1 MTRRLPWSAL
11 FIALSL
17 LASSSP
23 AAQAP
28 ATAHASAPT
37 STSAPVST
45 AAPKSLSGQ
54 SPATAPAGYSA
65 PILYNWANAY
75 ARGGKPGL
83 AVLNYERAR
92 LLDPQDP
99 DIEANLRHVREAS
112 GLPQESRNRLER
124 IAGIVG
130 PQATPWIGVLG
141 LLLAGTCAL
150 ARRFYSGHRRKLL
163 LATLLGITLL
173 GLSIASGITLWP
185 IMHEAVVVS
194 RTAPVRVSPAT
205 IAEQLFEL
213 PEATIVNTSA
223 EHDGFV
229 LVRTTEGRTGWAPS
243 ASLAPIVPKQAAH
256 TG

>member
-1 MTRRLPWSAL
+1 MS
-11 FIALSL
+11 
-17 LASSSP
+17 
-23 AAQAP
+23 
-28 ATAHASAPT
+28 PT
-37 STSAPVST
+37 SASV
-45 AAPKSLSGQ
+45 
-54 SPATAPAGYSA
+54 GYSA
-65 PILYNWANAY
+65 STLYNWANAY
-75 ARGGKPGL
+75 ARSGKPGL

-99 DIEANLRHVREAS
+99 DIGANLRHVREVS
-112 GLPQESRNRLER
+112 GLPQESHNWLER
-124 IAGIVG
+124 TAGIVG

-141 LLLAGTCAL
+141 LLLAGSCGL
-150 ARRFYSGHRRKLL
+150 ARLFYSGHRRKLL

-173 GLSIASGITLWP
+173 GISIANGILLWP
-185 IMHEAVVVS
+185 VMHEAVVVS

-213 PEATIVNTSA
+213 PEATIVSTGA

-243 ASLAPIVPKQAAH
+243 ASLAPIVPKRATH